1 MVFHLQEVT
10 IVSRNQKNGMKSQ
23 EYDFLKLR
31 KSFGLT
37 QSDLGNLLKVS
48 KNYICQI
55 ETGRKVPSETLIALA
70 GRIEK
75 ELAEAS
81 ASSRDVAVSSGQA
94 SRNAAMAYLDQI
106 WAAAGEDKDLQGYI
120 MTKLKLTFPLDKPPF
135 VKAEQSA

>member
-1 MVFHLQEVT
+1 
-10 IVSRNQKNGMKSQ
+10 MKSTTSQ
-23 EYDFLKLR
+23 EFDFLKLR
-31 KSFGLT
+31 KAYGLT

-70 GRIEK
+70 QRIER

-81 ASSRDVAVSSGQA
+81 SSSRDVPISASQA
-94 SRNAAMAYLDQI
+94 SKNAAMNYLDQI
-106 WAAAGEDKDLQGYI
+106 WAAAGDDKDLQGYI

-135 VKAEQSA
+135 AKVEATEGA

>member
-1 MVFHLQEVT
+1 
-10 IVSRNQKNGMKSQ
+10 MKSTTSQ
-23 EYDFLKLR
+23 EFDFLKLR
-31 KSFGLT
+31 KGFGLT

-70 GRIEK
+70 QRIEK

-81 ASSRDVAVSSGQA
+81 SSSRDVPMSASQA
-94 SRNAAMAYLDQI
+94 SRNAAMGYLDQV

-120 MTKLKLTFPLDKPPF
+120 MTKLKLTFPLDKPPLAK
-135 VKAEQSA
+135 VEQQHG